1 MTLLLTNILAT
12 GWSVN
17 VKNIRKNLQK
27 TIVVQFAIIVTDRH
41 LRRDQITDRVEIIIK
56 LKINIR
62 PKIIVMI
69 NILQK
74 VMIDLP
80 DQRKL
85 LPKEDLIFGV

>member
-1 MTLLLTNILAT
+1 LTLLLTNILAT

-69 NILQK
+69 NIVQK